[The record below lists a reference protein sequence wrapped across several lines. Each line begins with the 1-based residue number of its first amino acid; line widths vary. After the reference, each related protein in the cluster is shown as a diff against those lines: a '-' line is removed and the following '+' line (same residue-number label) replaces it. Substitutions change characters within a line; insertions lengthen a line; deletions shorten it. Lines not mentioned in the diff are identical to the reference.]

1 METAVQQLKNKIAEQ
16 ASERELIVSRVVAQ
30 VQADDKQRLRQLLN
44 NASRD
49 DGTIRLLDAMEAIEL
64 AYSNGGGQCTATR

>member
-16 ASERELIVSRVVAQ
+16 ASERELIVSRIVAQ
-30 VQADDKQRLRQLLN
+30 VRCDDKQRLRTLLN

-64 AYSNGGGQCTATR
+64 AYSAGAK